1 MKILFLTSSMG
12 GGGAERVAAL
22 LANAWATHGHDVT
35 LMPTFSARGECVYQL
50 AEKVELEFLSDHCKP
65 RASRLMRLKILRRFI
80 GALRPHVIV
89 SFLPHVNIGA
99 LIAARGTGIPVVA
112 CERTYPPRLM
122 PPLPLSYRILRRLTY
137 PWAAALV
144 AQTEA
149 TAKWLRRRA
158 RRAKTVVISNPISLP
173 MVDADPVIPPAA
185 LLKSGDRVILWVGRM
200 DAAKRPDIMVDAFAR
215 LAGAAKE
222 WKLVM
227 LGDGPL
233 RPMLQAMLAERGL
246 DGRMFLPGFA
256 GNLASWYGRADLYVM
271 TSSYEGFP
279 NSLLE
284 AMAHGV
290 ASVAFDVETGPAQ
303 LSDGGRRLR
312 LLPDNSH
319 VERLQNTLHD
329 LMADDPQR
337 AVLSRTGR
345 EVADVYSLDTILS
358 EWDSLLRNVAAEAQ
372 DAPEP
377 NSS

>member
-1 MKILFLTSSMG
+1 
-12 GGGAERVAAL
+12 
-22 LANAWATHGHDVT
+22 
-35 LMPTFSARGECVYQL
+35 
-50 AEKVELEFLSDHCKP
+50 
-65 RASRLMRLKILRRFI
+65 
-80 GALRPHVIV
+80 
-89 SFLPHVNIGA
+89 
-99 LIAARGTGIPVVA
+99 
-112 CERTYPPRLM
+112 
-122 PPLPLSYRILRRLTY
+122 
-137 PWAAALV
+137 
-144 AQTEA
+144 
-149 TAKWLRRRA
+149 
-158 RRAKTVVISNPISLP
+158 
-173 MVDADPVIPPAA
+173 
-185 LLKSGDRVILWVGRM
+185 
-200 DAAKRPDIMVDAFAR
+200 
-215 LAGAAKE
+215 
-222 WKLVM
+222 M